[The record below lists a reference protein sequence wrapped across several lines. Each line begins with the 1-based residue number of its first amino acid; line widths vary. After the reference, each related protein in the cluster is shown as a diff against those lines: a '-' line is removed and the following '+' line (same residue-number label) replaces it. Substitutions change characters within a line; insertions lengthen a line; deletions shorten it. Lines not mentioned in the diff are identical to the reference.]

1 MFLKILTFEK
11 NYSLDFFFLNF
22 VELESWN
29 SECQYLKFV
38 FIGPEPRP
46 ELLSTGYMYSGILFY
61 ILVKYIGGTIIPCKF
76 STQKLH
82 GTVVISYRMPYIL
95 HDSTVDNMKR

>member
-1 MFLKILTFEK
+1 MPVPKI
-11 NYSLDFFFLNF
+11 
-22 VELESWN
+22 
-29 SECQYLKFV
+29 V

-61 ILVKYIGGTIIPCKF
+61 ILVNRDRTRILWKF
-76 STQKLH
+76 VNHKLH
-82 GTVVISYRMPYIL
+82 GIAVVSYRMPYIL